1 MIDKCDIVDMECYSL
16 AYVCRQRDIPFYS
29 FKWISDDGNVD
40 TWEEN
45 AAVGFKNFREH
56 FLQTFFGEYE

>member
-16 AYVCRQRDIPFYS
+16 AFTCSNFGVEFKS

-45 AAVGFKNFREH
+45 ASIGFENFKKILNEKM
-56 FLQTFFGEYE
+56 

>member
-1 MIDKCDIVDMECYSL
+1 L